1 MNDKILKDYGWC
13 QVIQRDTNYV
23 IRYDG
28 GGITIQMMEEN
39 INKTQADKAL
49 INQYEAEKVVKEILK
64 NKNQS

>member
-13 QVIQRDTNYV
+13 QVIQRGTGYI
-23 IRYDG
+23 IRYDD
-28 GGITIQMMEEN
+28 GGIAIHMIEEK
-39 INKTQADKAL
+39 INKFQANKAL